1 MAKIADADKMRA
13 GKLDSAWVKAVW
25 VGRVDR
31 SNEHL
36 LLTTK
41 GCIRS
46 RVVRRIPDGNQA
58 SYHAEVQGL
67 PWDTLKGSAEMLSDA
82 LVTPGEPPRPSRG
95 RPRKDGSPS
104 QARTATTSGHA
115 TRDVP
120 MPGSSHDHLRQ
131 TATETDVIEQNIV
144 MDSGT
149 ARTSKNIVMG
159 SENARASDGRA
170 DQGVLRMDQE
180 EGIPA
185 EEQARRRLR
194 SKQPDRRSLTDDETV
209 SKRMKRE
216 TTIAVIKQEILK
228 IVEERPDLE
237 QAHKF
242 YSSIRTLRSPESIHA
257 SRMVEINKWR
267 ERGVIERWSRQAAM
281 ATGGQL
287 FNARWVDE
295 QHKEKSR
302 YVVKDFANT
311 RDPTMFAAA
320 SDTAV
325 GRVVEFKAVIQN
337 YSMFTF
343 DVTSAYTH
351 AWEDE
356 LVFLEPPP
364 EEIEEHGDCVWRSI
378 RVIYGRRKGA
388 RSWQEHFDS
397 ILRGEEARQRGFTVE
412 AHPKCPTLH
421 YVREADGVIELHVD
435 DGHGCG
441 KETVIAEL
449 LSFLSEKI
457 EMKLVQG
464 IKCGSYEYLKTVKVR
479 DGKKLT
485 SIPNKKHL
493 QSALKKLEMSDC
505 KGSISPKLDKS
516 CIEGDNEELS
526 EEQATRFRSA
536 VLTLLYLSNERT
548 DIQSTVRLLCTKL
561 KSPTALEMRQLKRL
575 LRYVKSTEDMSTVFE
590 MRDDKD
596 RRGQTVKRL
605 EVYTDSDW
613 ASDQVTR
620 KSTSGAVSDH
630 GRRNEIACP

>member
-1 MAKIADADKMRA
+1 M
-13 GKLDSAWVKAVW
+13 
-25 VGRVDR
+25 
-31 SNEHL
+31 E
-36 LLTTK
+36 
-41 GCIRS
+41 
-46 RVVRRIPDGNQA
+46 
-58 SYHAEVQGL
+58 
-67 PWDTLKGSAEMLSDA
+67 
-82 LVTPGEPPRPSRG
+82 
-95 RPRKDGSPS
+95 
-104 QARTATTSGHA
+104 
-115 TRDVP
+115 
-120 MPGSSHDHLRQ
+120 
-131 TATETDVIEQNIV
+131 
-144 MDSGT
+144 
-149 ARTSKNIVMG
+149 
-159 SENARASDGRA
+159 
-170 DQGVLRMDQE
+170 
-180 EGIPA
+180 
-185 EEQARRRLR
+185 
-194 SKQPDRRSLTDDETV
+194 
-209 SKRMKRE
+209 
-216 TTIAVIKQEILK
+216 
-228 IVEERPDLE
+228 
-237 QAHKF
+237 
-242 YSSIRTLRSPESIHA
+242 
-257 SRMVEINKWR
+257 EINKWR

-388 RSWQEHFDS
+388 RSLQEHIDS
-397 ILRGEEARQRGFTVE
+397 ILRGEEARQRGFTME

-449 LSFLSEKI
+449 LTFLSEKI
-457 EMKLVQG
+457 EMKYVQG
-464 IKCGSYEYLKTVKVR
+464 IWCGSHEYLKTVKVR

-505 KGSISPKLDKS
+505 KGNVSPKLDKS

-548 DIQSTVRLLCTKL
+548 NI
-561 KSPTALEMRQLKRL
+561 
-575 LRYVKSTEDMSTVFE
+575 
-590 MRDDKD
+590 
-596 RRGQTVKRL
+596 
-605 EVYTDSDW
+605 
-613 ASDQVTR
+613 
-620 KSTSGAVSDH
+620 
-630 GRRNEIACP
+630 